1 MPRFHF
7 SADRVPY
14 FFSSSL
20 LGVTCRACCVAKLG
34 ALTAVERLGVC
45 ARVCVCVCEG
55 KNLFISRNGDDII
68 IITTTDIRDWC
79 NLYKK
84 RELFVHGR
92 TSFHLRRHFM
102 IYFIIKTNK
111 QWKWVQRDTCIQPE
125 YFHTGRLY
133 FVNSC

>member
-55 KNLFISRNGDDII
+55 KNLLSAGTE
-68 IITTTDIRDWC
+68 TTSSPPPPTSETGVI
-79 NLYKK
+79 YIK
-84 RELFVHGR
+84 RENF
-92 TSFHLRRHFM
+92 
-102 IYFIIKTNK
+102 
-111 QWKWVQRDTCIQPE
+111 
-125 YFHTGRLY
+125 LY
-133 FVNSC
+133 MDVPVSI